1 MERIDAL
8 VTLAGELTVAKNALA
23 HAVALAREGG
33 DPTALTAHLAEQHA
47 QLDRL
52 IGQLQQTVLSVRLL
66 PVSQV
71 FNRFPRLLREIAGS
85 LGKPAR
91 LVLEGEATEADKSV
105 VDALFEPL
113 LHGIRNAL
121 DHGIEPPA
129 ERESLGKPAVATI
142 RLRAAREGEQLRVE
156 VEDDGRGVDV
166 AAVRAAATRRCLLP
180 PDALAALTDEQV
192 VDLVFAPGFS
202 TAAAVTGLS
211 GRGVGMDAVRRAV
224 ERMGGRVVLDSRPS
238 RGTTLRLTLPFS
250 LMLTRVMTVEA
261 DGQVFGIPLDAVV
274 ETVRIARSRIVP
286 VGAARAFLLRD
297 RTVPLVALGEVLGQA
312 SGPAQTSEANVVV
325 VAVGDQ
331 LGGFE
336 VERLGAQM
344 EVMLKP
350 VEGLLADVSAV
361 AGTTLLG
368 DGRVL
373 IVLDP
378 QELLA

>member
-1 MERIDAL
+1 
-8 VTLAGELTVAKNALA
+8 
-23 HAVALAREGG
+23 
-33 DPTALTAHLAEQHA
+33 
-47 QLDRL
+47 
-52 IGQLQQTVLSVRLL
+52 
-66 PVSQV
+66 
-71 FNRFPRLLREIAGS
+71 
-85 LGKPAR
+85 
-91 LVLEGEATEADKSV
+91 VLEGEATEADKSV

-121 DHGIEPPA
+121 DHGIETQA
-129 ERESLGKPAVATI
+129 ERENLGKAAVATI

-166 AAVRAAATRRCLLP
+166 AAVRAAAAQRCLLP
-180 PDALAALTDEQV
+180 PDALAVLTDEQAI
-192 VDLVFAPGFS
+192 DLVFAPGFS

-211 GRGVGMDAVRRAV
+211 GRGVGMDVVRRAV
-224 ERMGGRVVLDSRPS
+224 ERMGGRALLESHS
-238 RGTTLRLTLPFS
+238 GRGTTLRLTLPFS

-261 DGQVFGIPLDAVV
+261 NGQVFGLPLDTVV
-274 ETVRIARSRIVP
+274 ETVRIARSRIVL

-297 RTVPLVALGEVLGQA
+297 RIVPLVALGEALGRS
-312 SGPAQTSEANVVV
+312 SGLANTAEANVVV

>member
-1 MERIDAL
+1 
-8 VTLAGELTVAKNALA
+8 
-23 HAVALAREGG
+23 
-33 DPTALTAHLAEQHA
+33 
-47 QLDRL
+47 
-52 IGQLQQTVLSVRLL
+52 
-66 PVSQV
+66 
-71 FNRFPRLLREIAGS
+71 
-85 LGKPAR
+85 
-91 LVLEGEATEADKSV
+91 
-105 VDALFEPL
+105 
-113 LHGIRNAL
+113 
-121 DHGIEPPA
+121 
-129 ERESLGKPAVATI
+129 
-142 RLRAAREGEQLRVE
+142 
-156 VEDDGRGVDV
+156 
-166 AAVRAAATRRCLLP
+166 
-180 PDALAALTDEQV
+180 
-192 VDLVFAPGFS
+192 
-202 TAAAVTGLS
+202 
-211 GRGVGMDAVRRAV
+211 
-224 ERMGGRVVLDSRPS
+224 
-238 RGTTLRLTLPFS
+238 
-250 LMLTRVMTVEA
+250 MLTRVMTVEA
-261 DGQVFGIPLDAVV
+261 DGQIFGIPLDTVV

-312 SGPAQTSEANVVV
+312 GGPTDRLEANVVI